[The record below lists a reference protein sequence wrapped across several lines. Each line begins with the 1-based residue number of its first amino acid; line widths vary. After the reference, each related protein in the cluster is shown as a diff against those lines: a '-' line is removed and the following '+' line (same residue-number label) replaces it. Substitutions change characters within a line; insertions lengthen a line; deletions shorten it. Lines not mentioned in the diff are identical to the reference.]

1 MRAWLVITVAG
12 FLLISSAGWTISG
25 EAISNGQPPVVV
37 ATVPPA
43 GDAMVN
49 PSLQEIKITF
59 SKPMQINGWSLV
71 MQDKVSF
78 PKITGQVG
86 FQNNDRT
93 FIAPVRLEPGRKYV
107 IWVNSGRYQN
117 FRDQQGRPAVPYLL
131 SFHTKP

>member
-1 MRAWLVITVAG
+1 MRVWLVITVAG

-43 GDAMVN
+43 GDAMVDPN
-49 PSLQEIKITF
+49 LPKIRITF

-86 FQNNDRT
+86 FQNNGRI
-93 FIAPVRLEPGRKYV
+93 FIAPVRLEPDKNYV
-107 IWVNSGRYQN
+107 VWINSDRYQN

-131 SFHTKP
+131 SFRTKP